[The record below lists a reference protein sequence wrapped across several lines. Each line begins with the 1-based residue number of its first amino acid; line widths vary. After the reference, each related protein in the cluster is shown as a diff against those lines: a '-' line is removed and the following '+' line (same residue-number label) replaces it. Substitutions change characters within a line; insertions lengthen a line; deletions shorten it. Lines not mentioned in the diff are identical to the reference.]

1 MEIEVIPAKYVVS
14 GFEFDTEQ
22 EAQDWINSMKKEK
35 AKQTIILKDGY
46 LYVVDLVYGWW
57 QDREYYTVVG
67 TKKDIQK
74 AINHERMHIRAE
86 VDIGSI
92 MEHKPNNTDGEVVF
106 GDDFINML
114 ERGLR

>member
-22 EAQDWINSMKKEK
+22 EAQDWIDSFNKGKFEQQIGK
-35 AKQTIILKDGY
+35 LKDGY
-46 LYVVDLVYGWW
+46 LYVVDLLGECVG
-57 QDREYYTVVG
+57 YYTVIG
-67 TKKDIQK
+67 TKRDIQK
-74 AINHERMHIRAE
+74 TINNEDIHIRAV

-92 MEHKPNNTDGEVVF
+92 MEHKPDKTDGEVVF
-106 GDDFINML
+106 GEDFIGIL